1 MRPQILASLL
11 LFVLLIAACAPVVPQ
26 PLSASGEQSAA
37 SVTQTAQSAIATLVA
52 EQLAALPTATA
63 TTAPTATETPEPTA
77 TATIPATVSPPERT
91 SYELNVTFT
100 YDSRSAHVSERIR
113 YSNASGDVLPDLRLM
128 VELAAF
134 RDLFHMGGIWW
145 VDGEVETPVE
155 NATWQGQQIHIPL
168 RQPLQPGQTAVLRVD
183 YEFTLPSQSAVTGDR
198 PMPIGFTTRQANL
211 VDWYPFVPP
220 YRSGSGWLAH
230 PPAFYGEHLVFDLA
244 DFTVNLTITDQ
255 RDDLLVAASAPAEQE
270 GDGLRFHLS
279 AARNFVLSI
288 GHEYAVS
295 TEQVGDVTVSSYY
308 FPVNER
314 AGKRV
319 LQTTVESIELYEELF
334 GPYPH
339 ETLAVVEA
347 DFLDGME
354 YDGLYFLSKAFY
366 NLHQGGVQEY
376 LVAIAAHET
385 AHQWWYGVVGN
396 DQANEPWLDE
406 ALCTYTEHLYY
417 ERYYPEALN
426 WWWQYRVNLD
436 SPRGWVDTT
445 VYSHEGAQQTYRDY
459 RGAVYLNGAHFLH
472 DLREGMGEEAF
483 LDFLGDYAERNAGQI
498 ATGDGFFT
506 LLAEHT
512 SMDIAPL
519 LEKYFFYR

>member
-1 MRPQILASLL
+1 MPLPPAA
-11 LFVLLIAACAPVVPQ
+11 IA
-26 PLSASGEQSAA
+26 EQTAIS
-37 SVTQTAQSAIATLVA
+37 TTLTAQSAVATLVA
-52 EQLAALPTATA
+52 EQLAAAATTPPPTATL
-63 TTAPTATETPEPTA
+63 TISPTDTPEPVLTP
-77 TATIPATVSPPERT
+77 TETLPPPPVELP
-91 SYELNVTFT
+91 SYVLDVQFD
-100 YDSRSAHVSERIR
+100 YASRSASVSERIR
-113 YSNASGDVLPDLRLM
+113 YSNASADPLPELRLM

-134 RDLFHMGGIWW
+134 RDLFRMGGMWW
-145 VDGEVETPVE
+145 VDGETLTPVD
-155 NATWQGQQIHIPL
+155 NATWEGQQIRVPL
-168 RQPLQPGQTAVLRVD
+168 RQPLLPGQTAELRVD
-183 YEFTLPSQSAVTGDR
+183 YQFSLPSQAAVAGDR
-198 PMPIGFTTRQANL
+198 PMPIGFTSRQANL

-230 PPAFYGEHLVFDLA
+230 PPAYYGEHLVFDLA
-244 DFTVNLTITDQ
+244 DFTVNLTIIDG
-255 RDDLLVAASAPAEQE
+255 RDDLVIAASAPGSQ
-270 GDGLRFHLS
+270 DGSVLRYHLP
-279 AARNFVLSI
+279 AARNFALSI
-288 GHEYAVS
+288 GHEYVAES
-295 TEQVGDVTVSSYY
+295 EQVGDVTVTSYY
-308 FPVNER
+308 FPLHER

-319 LQTTVESIELYEELF
+319 LQTTVEAVELYEELF

-366 NLHQGGVQEY
+366 NLHQGSVQDF

-385 AHQWWYGVVGN
+385 AHQWWYGIVGS

-417 ERYYPEALN
+417 EHYYPEALD
-426 WWWQYRVNLD
+426 WWWSYRVNYD
-436 SPRGWVDTT
+436 QPRGWVDSS
-445 VYSHEGAQQTYRDY
+445 VYSQEGSQQTYRDY

-483 LDFLGDYAERNAGQI
+483 LAFLADYTERNAGQI

-506 LLAEHT
+506 LLAEHS

-519 LEKYFFYR
+519 LEKYFFHR